1 MSTKYPVLHK
11 QALPCQKGVVAPPPK
26 FPLRDFNAVRQ
37 ELEETVSQLKTASN
51 QKTRVR
57 LLYRLRVLIEEA
69 EIIIESET

>member
-1 MSTKYPVLHK
+1 MNRPKSN
-11 QALPCQKGVVAPPPK
+11 LPKL
-26 FPLRDFNAVRQ
+26 PLRDFSAVLQ
-37 ELEETVSQLKTASN
+37 ELEDTVSQLKAASN

>member
-1 MSTKYPVLHK
+1 MNRAKSN
-11 QALPCQKGVVAPPPK
+11 LPKL
-26 FPLRDFNAVRQ
+26 PLRGFSAVLQ
-37 ELEETVSQLKTASN
+37 ELEDTVSQLKTASN